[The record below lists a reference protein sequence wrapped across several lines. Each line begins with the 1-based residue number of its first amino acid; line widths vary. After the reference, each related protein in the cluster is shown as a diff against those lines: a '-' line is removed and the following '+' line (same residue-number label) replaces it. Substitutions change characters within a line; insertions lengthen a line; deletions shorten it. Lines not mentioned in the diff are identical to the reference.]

1 MSDMNF
7 SLACVAAYIYIYFYF
22 YFFLPVNQLKKCFGP
37 KQEKCLFPKEIKKI
51 NQCSLP
57 VSLIVLVSLHV

>member
-7 SLACVAAYIYIYFYF
+7 SLACVAAYIFYF
-22 YFFLPVNQLKKCFGP
+22 LFLFFYRLTNSRNVSDQNKK
-37 KQEKCLFPKEIKKI
+37 KILFPKEIKKI

-57 VSLIVLVSLHV
+57 VSLIVLVSLRV